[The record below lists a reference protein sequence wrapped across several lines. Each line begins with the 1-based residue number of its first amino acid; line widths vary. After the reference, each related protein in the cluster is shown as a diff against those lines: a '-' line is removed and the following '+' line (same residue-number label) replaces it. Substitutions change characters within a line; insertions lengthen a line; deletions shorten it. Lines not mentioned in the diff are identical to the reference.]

1 MPIGLAGLLGDVPP
15 SLDELKKATKNSTL
29 IPVKT
34 AAVKRQNLQ
43 NNADLKEQSTQPQLD
58 TTDNDF
64 LSSILDQVT
73 SGLKSQYSL
82 PLTPQSNNVQS
93 MTQNNSRDNNTQNKS
108 KNNYK
113 NKNKNR
119 RRRHKKKA
127 PVEPS
132 IHRDT
137 PAESNEL
144 DFDSEM
150 DRYFKAS
157 STQKETKKEEPKEIE
172 KEAPKRQMT
181 IEEVAEEILGR
192 PKKKFKSTQNNKSG
206 KAAKPK
212 KEWVPLVPCKYYAQG
227 YCKDAEKC
235 TFKHESINDP
245 EVCPLWIKG
254 KCKNDDLCRFKHEG
268 PRDIKICQFYKAQSC
283 TKGDQCPFSH
293 ELNLEPC
300 RFFHLQKTCEQGE
313 LCPYSHDPLTPESLE
328 RLRKLTGPCRFWQF
342 KGYCVTGDDCLF
354 AHDEISEEERKKLE
368 STITPCIYYHLKG
381 GCRSGDDCFYLHN
394 EATAEQLKLN

>member
-15 SLDELKKATKNSTL
+15 SLDELKKTTKNSTL

-58 TTDNDF
+58 TNDNDF

-93 MTQNNSRDNNTQNKS
+93 MTQNNNRDNNTQNKS

-127 PVEPS
+127 PVESS

-181 IEEVAEEILGR
+181 IEEVAEES
-192 PKKKFKSTQNNKSG
+192 K
-206 KAAKPK
+206 
-212 KEWVPLVPCKYYAQG
+212 
-227 YCKDAEKC
+227 
-235 TFKHESINDP
+235 
-245 EVCPLWIKG
+245 
-254 KCKNDDLCRFKHEG
+254 
-268 PRDIKICQFYKAQSC
+268 
-283 TKGDQCPFSH
+283 
-293 ELNLEPC
+293 
-300 RFFHLQKTCEQGE
+300 
-313 LCPYSHDPLTPESLE
+313 
-328 RLRKLTGPCRFWQF
+328 
-342 KGYCVTGDDCLF
+342 
-354 AHDEISEEERKKLE
+354 RKK
-368 STITPCIYYHLKG
+368 
-381 GCRSGDDCFYLHN
+381 
-394 EATAEQLKLN
+394 

>member
-58 TTDNDF
+58 TNDNDF

-93 MTQNNSRDNNTQNKS
+93 MTQNNNRDNNTQNKS

-181 IEEVAEEILGR
+181 IEEVAEES
-192 PKKKFKSTQNNKSG
+192 K
-206 KAAKPK
+206 
-212 KEWVPLVPCKYYAQG
+212 
-227 YCKDAEKC
+227 
-235 TFKHESINDP
+235 
-245 EVCPLWIKG
+245 
-254 KCKNDDLCRFKHEG
+254 
-268 PRDIKICQFYKAQSC
+268 
-283 TKGDQCPFSH
+283 
-293 ELNLEPC
+293 
-300 RFFHLQKTCEQGE
+300 
-313 LCPYSHDPLTPESLE
+313 
-328 RLRKLTGPCRFWQF
+328 
-342 KGYCVTGDDCLF
+342 
-354 AHDEISEEERKKLE
+354 RKK
-368 STITPCIYYHLKG
+368 
-381 GCRSGDDCFYLHN
+381 
-394 EATAEQLKLN
+394 